1 MPHLPHFGQP
11 LGVVLSYGG
20 GLLGVLLFVAAVLGH
35 QIGIRQILMY
45 AMHPFCGDFFPWLHW
60 YHMFHMCIYV
70 VLCSGVDRFWD
81 FAYDMDA

>member
-35 QIGIRQILMY
+35 QIGIRQVLMY
-45 AMHPFCGDFFPWLHW
+45 AMHPFCWDFFP
-60 YHMFHMCIYV
+60 
-70 VLCSGVDRFWD
+70 
-81 FAYDMDA
+81 